1 MARLRIDMKIISGL
15 LILSASLL
23 AGSVRGYAQPHSIRL
38 KPPISNE
45 ENPLW
50 TVFVGRD
57 LDASQGL
64 SEAEY
69 IADSQPDSAGR
80 KRDFSVFD
88 VDGNQQLSLDEFL
101 TIPMGQSELH
111 RGVIND
117 PVIRIAESRLTMM
130 LERWGQWDRDSDTAL
145 DRDEFVAGRIAAD
158 IPGLQYADFGLWD
171 QDKNSKISTDDVART
186 LEVAYGIRT
195 PAGDLLRNN
204 AGRVVD
210 WITFR
215 SLKVDGK
222 GMVSKADYL
231 ETLGGVE
238 NKEGWF
244 GSIDKNLDG
253 QFDFAEF
260 SQGDHRTDPVQT
272 FLNLDTDLN
281 GVLSRVEI
289 DALPPDWKKMASFA
303 FTGFDDDHDG
313 ALSLPE
319 YQLMPHCNLL
329 APWMSAVDTNDDGL
343 LLQFRL
349 LPGIALAALSAEYFQ
364 RLDLDQNNALSL
376 DEFPFVTNHRPPAE
390 IRVQYED
397 GRRKAIT
404 FPGFGFVCSP
414 EISPDNKWVA
424 ADGWERN
431 QTNRDAHVLVASLET
446 DEVRDLGIGCMPN
459 WSADGKKIAYCRY
472 GEGVF
477 IRSFE
482 EGNDD
487 DELIDPEGWAIQFSS
502 DGLHVAYVKRNGVR
516 RNDLVIRNVSTGEQ
530 RAVFAAGDN
539 PYRYIEHNIEWSP
552 DSSKI
557 VFRGHRRTGGIDIAT
572 ISTAANGP
580 NLTVC
585 CNGADVAPD
594 FTWQPDGRKILFP
607 RQIAGQLSQIYEV
620 PAEKDQ
626 QPVRYTSQP
635 EDRSNSGLDWSR
647 DGKVFSFMSDQ

>member
-1 MARLRIDMKIISGL
+1 MALFRKDLRIIPGL
-15 LILSASLL
+15 LILSTSLL
-23 AGSVRGYAQPHSIRL
+23 IGSVRGYAQNPTVRL
-38 KPPISNE
+38 RPPVAND
-45 ENPLW
+45 ENPLKL
-50 TVFVGRD
+50 VFVERD
-57 LDASQGL
+57 ADASGGL
-64 SEAEY
+64 SKAEY
-69 IADSQPDSAGR
+69 VVDSQLDSARR
-80 KRDFSVFD
+80 KRDFLVFD
-88 VDGNQQLSLDEFL
+88 ADGNQQLSPEEFL
-101 TIPMGQSELH
+101 TIPMGQSEIH
-111 RGVIND
+111 RGVIGD
-117 PVIRIAESRLTMM
+117 PVIRIAESRLTGAI
-130 LERWGQWDRDSDTAL
+130 ERWGQWDKNSDTTL
-145 DRDEFVAGRIAAD
+145 DQEEFTAGRIAAE

-171 QDKNSKISTDDVART
+171 QDQDSKISQEDVACT
-186 LEVAYGIRT
+186 LEIAYGIRT

-215 SLKVDGK
+215 ALKVDGK
-222 GMVSKADYL
+222 GMVSKADYF
-231 ETLGGVE
+231 EALGGAE

-260 SQGDHRTDPVQT
+260 AQGDHRTDPVQT

-281 GVLSRVEI
+281 GLLSRAEI
-289 DALPPDWKKMASFA
+289 EALPADWKKMASFA
-303 FTGFDDDHDG
+303 FTGFDDNHDD
-313 ALSLPE
+313 AISLSE

-329 APWMSAVDTNDDGL
+329 ASWMSAVDTNDDGL

-349 LPGIALAALSAEYFQ
+349 LPGIPLAALSAEYFQ
-364 RLDLDQNNALSL
+364 RLDLDHDKALSL
-376 DEFPFVTNHRPPAE
+376 NEFSFVTNYRPPAE

-414 EISPDNKWVA
+414 EISPDNKWVV

-431 QTNRDAHVLVASLET
+431 QTNSDAHVLVASLET
-446 DEVRDLGIGCMPN
+446 DEIRDLGIGCMPN
-459 WSADGKKIAYCRY
+459 WSADGKRIAYCRY

-482 EGNDD
+482 EGSDD
-487 DELIDPEGWAIQFSS
+487 EELIDPSGWAIQFSA
-502 DGLHVAYVKRNGVR
+502 DGLQVAYVKRN
-516 RNDLVIRNVSTGEQ
+516 DLIIRNVATGEQ
-530 RAVFAAGDN
+530 RAVFAAGNN

-557 VFRGHRRTGGIDIAT
+557 VFRGHRTNGEIDVAT

-580 NLTVC
+580 DLTVC

-594 FTWQPDGRKILFP
+594 FTWQPDGRKFLFP

-620 PAEKDQ
+620 TAEKNQ
-626 QPVRYTSQP
+626 EPVRYAFQP

-647 DGKVFSFMSDQ
+647 DGKVFSFMSDK

>member
-1 MARLRIDMKIISGL
+1 MARLRIDLRIVPGL
-15 LILSASLL
+15 LIVIASLL
-23 AGSVRGYAQPHSIRL
+23 AGSVRGYAQLPSVRL
-38 KPPISNE
+38 KSPVSND
-45 ENPLW
+45 ENPLRS
-50 TVFVGRD
+50 VFVDRD
-57 LDASQGL
+57 VDVSGGL

-69 IADSQPDSAGR
+69 IADSQPEAARR
-80 KRDFSVFD
+80 KRDFVVFD
-88 VDGNQQLSLDEFL
+88 ADSDQQLSLDEFL
-101 TIPMGQSELH
+101 TIPMGQSEIH

-117 PVIRIAESRLTMM
+117 PVIRIAESRLTVM
-130 LERWGQWDRDSDTAL
+130 LERWGQWDKNSDKAL
-145 DRDEFVAGRIAAD
+145 DREEFTAGRIAAE
-158 IPGLQYADFGLWD
+158 IPGLQFADFGMWD
-171 QDKNSKISTDDVART
+171 QDKDSKISTDEVTRT

-195 PAGDLLRNN
+195 PAGHLLRNN

-215 SLKVDGK
+215 GLKVDEN
-222 GMVSKADYL
+222 GMVSKADYF
-231 ETLGGVE
+231 EALGGVE

-253 QFDFAEF
+253 RFDFAEF
-260 SQGDHRTDPVQT
+260 SQGDHRTDPIQT

-281 GVLSRVEI
+281 GVLSRAEI
-289 DALPPDWKKMASFA
+289 DALPSDWKKMASFA
-303 FTGFDDDHDG
+303 FTGFDDNHDG
-313 ALSLPE
+313 AISLSE

-329 APWMSAVDTNDDGL
+329 ASWMSAVDTNDDGL

-349 LPGIALAALSAEYFQ
+349 LPGIPLAALSAEYFQ
-364 RLDLDQNNALSL
+364 RLDVDHDKALSL
-376 DEFPFVTNHRPPAE
+376 NEFSFVTNYRPPAE

-446 DEVRDLGIGCMPN
+446 DEIRDLGIGCMPN

-477 IRSFE
+477 VRSFE
-482 EGNDD
+482 EDAE
-487 DELIDPEGWAIQFSS
+487 DEKLIDRAGWAIQFSA
-502 DGLHVAYVKRNGVR
+502 DGLHVAYVKRS
-516 RNDLVIRNVSTGEQ
+516 DLIIQNIATGEQ
-530 RAVFAAGDN
+530 RAVFAAGNN

-557 VFRGHRRTGGIDIAT
+557 VFRGHRTNGDIDIAT

-580 NLTVC
+580 DLTVC
-585 CNGADVAPD
+585 CSGADVAPD
-594 FTWQPDGRKILFP
+594 FTWQPDGRKFLFP

-620 PAEKDQ
+620 TAEKNQ
-626 QPVRYTSQP
+626 QPIRYAFQP

-647 DGKVFSFMSDQ
+647 DGKLFSFMSDK

>member
-1 MARLRIDMKIISGL
+1 MARIRIDLRIIPGL
-15 LILSASLL
+15 LIVSASFF
-23 AGSVRGYAQPHSIRL
+23 AGSVRGYAQPPSIRS
-38 KPPISNE
+38 KPPISND
-45 ENPLW
+45 ENPLR
-50 TVFVGRD
+50 TVFVDRD
-57 LDASQGL
+57 VDASGVL

-69 IADSQPDSAGR
+69 IADSQPEAARR
-80 KRDFSVFD
+80 KRDFLVFD
-88 VDGNQQLSLDEFL
+88 ADGDQQLSLDEFL
-101 TIPMGQSELH
+101 TIPMGQSEIH

-117 PVIRIAESRLTMM
+117 PVVRIAESRLTVM
-130 LERWGQWDRDSDTAL
+130 LGRWGQWDKNSDTTL
-145 DRDEFVAGRIAAD
+145 DREEFTAGRIAAE

-171 QDKNSKISTDDVART
+171 QDKDSKISPGDVART

-210 WITFR
+210 WVTFR
-215 SLKVDGK
+215 GLKVDGN
-222 GMVSKADYL
+222 GMVSKADYF
-231 ETLGGVE
+231 EALGGVE

-260 SQGDHRTDPVQT
+260 AQGDHRTDPVQT
-272 FLNLDTDLN
+272 FLNLDTDLD
-281 GVLSRVEI
+281 GVLSRAEI
-289 DALPPDWKKMASFA
+289 DALPSDWKKMASFA
-303 FTGFDDDHDG
+303 FTGFDDNHDG
-313 ALSLPE
+313 AISLSE

-329 APWMSAVDTNDDGL
+329 ASWMSAEDTNDDGL

-349 LPGIALAALSAEYFQ
+349 LPGIPLAALSAEYFQ
-364 RLDLDQNNALSL
+364 RLDVDHDKALSL
-376 DEFPFVTNHRPPAE
+376 NEFSFVTNYRPPAE
-390 IRVQYED
+390 IRIQYED

-431 QTNRDAHVLVASLET
+431 QTNSDAHVLVASLET
-446 DEVRDLGIGCMPN
+446 DEIRDLGIGCMPN

-482 EGNDD
+482 DGS
-487 DELIDPEGWAIQFSS
+487 DEEKLIDPSGWAIQFSA
-502 DGLHVAYVKRNGVR
+502 DGLHVAYVR
-516 RNDLVIRNVSTGEQ
+516 RNDLIIRNVATGEQ
-530 RAVFAAGDN
+530 RAVFAAGNN

-557 VFRGHRRTGGIDIAT
+557 VFRGHRTNGEIDIAT

-580 NLTVC
+580 DLTVC

-594 FTWQPDGRKILFP
+594 FTWQPDGRKFLFP

-620 PAEKDQ
+620 TAEKNQ
-626 QPVRYTSQP
+626 QPIRYAFQP

-647 DGKVFSFMSDQ
+647 DGKVFSFMSDK

>member
-1 MARLRIDMKIISGL
+1 MGL
-15 LILSASLL
+15 LQAGFSHVCRLLIAAAILDVDAQQ
-23 AGSVRGYAQPHSIRL
+23 GYAQPPSIRL
-38 KPPISNE
+38 KPPVASE
-45 ENPLW
+45 DNPLKI
-50 TVFVGRD
+50 VFVERD
-57 LDASQGL
+57 IDASGGL

-69 IADSQPDSAGR
+69 VADSQPDLVRR
-80 KRDFSVFD
+80 KRDFAVFD
-88 VDGNQQLSLDEFL
+88 FDADQQLSLDEFL
-101 TIPMGQSELH
+101 TIPMGQSESH

-117 PVIRIAESRLTMM
+117 PVIRIAESRLTVI
-130 LERWGQWDRDSDTAL
+130 LERWGQWDKNSDTAL
-145 DRDEFVAGRIAAD
+145 DREEFAAGRIAAE
-158 IPGLQYADFGLWD
+158 IPGLQNADFSMWD
-171 QDKNSKISTDDVART
+171 QDRDAKISADDVART
-186 LEVAYGIRT
+186 LEIAYGIRT

-215 SLKVDGK
+215 GLKVDGN
-222 GMVSKADYL
+222 GMVSKADYF
-231 ETLGGVE
+231 EALGGVE

-260 SQGDHRTDPVQT
+260 AQGDHRTDPVQT

-281 GVLSRVEI
+281 GVLSRAEI
-289 DALPPDWKKMASFA
+289 DALPSDWKTMASFA
-303 FTGFDDDHDG
+303 FTGFDDNHDG
-313 ALSLPE
+313 VISLSE

-329 APWMSAVDTNDDGL
+329 ASWMSAVDTNDDGL

-349 LPGIALAALSAEYFQ
+349 LPGIPLAALSAEYFQ
-364 RLDLDQNNALSL
+364 RLDVDHDKALSL
-376 DEFPFVTNHRPPAE
+376 NEFSFVTNYRPPAE

-431 QTNRDAHVLVASLET
+431 QSNRDAHVLVASLET
-446 DEVRDLGIGCMPN
+446 DEIRDLGIGCMPN

-482 EGNDD
+482 EGT
-487 DELIDPEGWAIQFSS
+487 DEEKLIDRAGWAIQFSA
-502 DGLHVAYVKRNGVR
+502 DGLHVAYVKRS
-516 RNDLVIRNVSTGEQ
+516 DLIIRNVATGEQ
-530 RAVFAAGDN
+530 RAVFAAGNN

-557 VFRGHRRTGGIDIAT
+557 VFRGHRTTGDIDIAT

-580 NLTVC
+580 DLTVC

-594 FTWQPDGRKILFP
+594 FAWQPDGQKFLFP

-620 PAEKDQ
+620 TAEKNQ
-626 QPVRYTSQP
+626 QPIRYAFQP

-647 DGKVFSFMSDQ
+647 DGKVFSFMSDK

>member
-1 MARLRIDMKIISGL
+1 MTWLQMGMKSVSWLLVASTILGADPTLACFEPSG
-15 LILSASLL
+15 
-23 AGSVRGYAQPHSIRL
+23 IRL
-38 KPPISNE
+38 KPPVSNE
-45 ENPLW
+45 ENPLRA
-50 TVFVGRD
+50 VFVDRD
-57 LDASQGL
+57 SDASGGL

-69 IADSQPDSAGR
+69 VADSQPDSARR
-80 KRDFSVFD
+80 KRDFLVFD
-88 VDGNQQLSLDEFL
+88 ADGNQQLSLDEFL
-101 TIPMGQSELH
+101 TIPMGQSEIH

-117 PVIRIAESRLTMM
+117 PVIRIAESRLTVL
-130 LERWGQWDRDSDTAL
+130 LERWGQWDKDSDTAL
-145 DRDEFVAGRIAAD
+145 DREEFTAGQMAAEV
-158 IPGLQYADFGLWD
+158 PGLQYADFSLWD
-171 QDKNSKISTDDVART
+171 QDKDSKISPDDVART
-186 LEVAYGIRT
+186 LEIAYGIRT

-210 WITFR
+210 WVTFR
-215 SLKVDGK
+215 ALKVDGK
-222 GMVSKADYL
+222 GMVSKGDYFAA
-231 ETLGGVE
+231 LGGIE

-281 GVLSRVEI
+281 GVLSRAEI
-289 DALPPDWKKMASFA
+289 EALPADWKKMASFA
-303 FTGFDDDHDG
+303 FTGFDDNHDG
-313 ALSLPE
+313 AISLSE

-329 APWMSAVDTNDDGL
+329 ASWMSAVDTNDDGL

-349 LPGIALAALSAEYFQ
+349 LPGIPLAALSAEYFQ
-364 RLDLDQNNALSL
+364 RLDVDHDKALSL
-376 DEFPFVTNHRPPAE
+376 SEFSFVTNHRPPAE

-431 QTNRDAHVLVASLET
+431 QMNRDAHVLVASLET
-446 DEVRDLGIGCMPN
+446 DEIRDLGVGCMPN
-459 WSADGKKIAYCRY
+459 WSADGKRIAYCRY

-482 EGNDD
+482 EDSNEE
-487 DELIDPEGWAIQFSS
+487 ELIDRAGWAIQFSA
-502 DGLHVAYVKRNGVR
+502 DGLHVAYVKRN
-516 RNDLVIRNVSTGEQ
+516 DLIIQNVATGEK
-530 RAVFAAGDN
+530 RAVFAAGNN

-557 VFRGHRRTGGIDIAT
+557 VFRGHRTNGDIDVAT

-580 NLTVC
+580 DLKVC
-585 CNGADVAPD
+585 CSGADVAPD
-594 FTWQPDGRKILFP
+594 FTWQPDGQKFLFP

-620 PAEKDQ
+620 TAEKNQ
-626 QPVRYTSQP
+626 QPVRYALQP

-647 DGKVFSFMSDQ
+647 DGKVFSFMSDK